1 MAKTSMVSRII
12 KRLNEQGIK
21 SQNGGDYNYH
31 KVYQIINGR
40 YKDNNVSIARAEILL
55 EDKAQE
61 ERLKRLEEELKGA

>member
-1 MAKTSMVSRII
+1 MVSRII
-12 KRLNEQGIK
+12 KRLSEQGVK

-31 KVYQIINGR
+31 KVYQVLNGR

-61 ERLKRLEEELKGA
+61 ERLKQLEEELQGV